1 MIAPRSQI
9 RKLLDTPAGASGL
22 AKTEVFD
29 ATGEV
34 PYTATAMKTVS
45 RRTRKTNTLR
55 DARTLQR
62 TINRL
67 RGHALV
73 PRGVYRFTSH
83 KDSQQ
88 WMIRTMARTHARQKL
103 KIS

>member
-1 MIAPRSQI
+1 M
-9 RKLLDTPAGASGL
+9 SGGT
-22 AKTEVFD
+22 TEVFD
-29 ATGEV
+29 ATGKGH
-34 PYTATAMKTVS
+34 YTATAMKTVS
-45 RRTRKTNTLR
+45 RRARKTSALR
-55 DARTLQR
+55 DAKALQR

-88 WMIRTMARTHARQKL
+88 WMIKTMARTHARQKL